1 MGNPHIVISYN
12 GCWYVWNT
20 RRPLIKALLEKGCQV
35 TIVAPR
41 DEYTDK
47 LTAMGLGYREISMDP
62 KGLNPL
68 ADLKTLKEFRQI
80 YRELSP
86 DAVLQYTIKPNIYGS
101 IAAGKLNIP
110 AVNNIT
116 GLGSVFDKSGPLQ
129 TMVRVLYRFAFSRV
143 YRVFFQNDDDKELFL
158 SSRLVSKKQTDLL
171 PGSGVNPEY
180 FSPRPRPEGPFRFLY
195 VGRLLKAKG
204 VEDFISAAEIL
215 KPEYP
220 DTEFVLVGPYDATDP
235 YMVDKSV
242 LDKAIEKGTVE
253 WKGATDEIRDPL
265 AEAGCVVL
273 PSKYREGIPRSLLEA
288 AAMGKPLIAADSI
301 GTREPVQ
308 NGVNGYL
315 CSPGNPTDIA
325 SKMRAVLELS
335 PEKLEHMG
343 HASREIAVSRFDEA
357 IVINKYLKVVD
368 EIIRQG

>member
-1 MGNPHIVISYN
+1 M
-12 GCWYVWNT
+12 
-20 RRPLIKALLEKGCQV
+20 V

-101 IAAGKLNIP
+101 IAAGRLKIP

-129 TMVRVLYRFAFSRV
+129 TMVRMLYRFALSRV
-143 YRVFFQNDDDKELFL
+143 YRVFFQNSDDKELFL
-158 SSRLVSKKQTDLL
+158 TRGLVGEKQIDLL
-171 PGSGVNPEY
+171 PGSGVNPDY
-180 FSPRPRPEGPFRFLY
+180 FSPRPRPDGPFKFLY

-220 DTEFVLVGPYDATDP
+220 EVQFVLAGPYDAADP
-235 YMVDKSV
+235 YMADKSI
-242 LDKAIEKGTVE
+242 LDKAIEQGIIE
-253 WKGATDEIRDPL
+253 WMGATDEIREPL

-288 AAMGKPLIAADSI
+288 AAMGKLLIAADSI
-301 GTREPVQ
+301 GTREPVT
-308 NGVNGYL
+308 GR
-315 CSPGNPTDIA
+315 
-325 SKMRAVLELS
+325 SKRVS
-335 PEKLEHMG
+335 VPPRKSG
-343 HASREIAVSRFDEA
+343 RPIAVENAFST
-357 IVINKYLKVVD
+357 
-368 EIIRQG
+368 